1 MMNPSKKSYAS
12 TPEFEPIRPSVLKLV
27 SPTESPDSGHRAS
40 PQIAP
45 SKSAY
50 DPLKRI
56 LDLLACIVLL
66 VFTCPIL
73 LAGWLLVKATSK
85 GPGIYTQTRLG
96 LGGRPFRIYKLR
108 TMANNCEATSGGA
121 KWSTV
126 NDPRVTPVGRL
137 FRKLHIDELPQLF
150 NVFSGDMSLVGPRPE
165 RPEFVEPLSAS
176 IREYPLRLA
185 VRPGV
190 TGLAQI
196 QLPSDT
202 DLDSVR
208 KKIVLD
214 RCYID
219 SRGLWFDLK
228 LIIGTAIYLAGFS
241 YAAVRRL
248 LALPNPLMPCQQ
260 DSEIRIH
267 STPAQHEMTPQTSI

>member
-1 MMNPSKKSYAS
+1 MNPSKKSYAS
-12 TPEFEPIRPSVLKLV
+12 VPEFEPIRPSVLKLV

-45 SKSAY
+45 SISAY
-50 DPLKRI
+50 DPLKRV

-73 LAGWLLVKATSK
+73 LPGWLLVRATSK

-108 TMANNCEATSGGA
+108 TMTHNCEATAGGA
-121 KWSTV
+121 KWSPV

-150 NVFSGDMSLVGPRPE
+150 NVLSGDMSLVGPRPE

-196 QLPSDT
+196 QLPPDT

-219 SRGLWFDLK
+219 SRGLWLDSK
-228 LIIGTAIYLAGFS
+228 LVIGTVVYLAGFS
-241 YAAVRRL
+241 YATVRRL
-248 LALPNPLMPCQQ
+248 LALPDPLMPCRP
-260 DSEIRIH
+260 DSEIRFH
-267 STPAQHEMTPQTSI
+267 SSPVQHEMTPQTSI